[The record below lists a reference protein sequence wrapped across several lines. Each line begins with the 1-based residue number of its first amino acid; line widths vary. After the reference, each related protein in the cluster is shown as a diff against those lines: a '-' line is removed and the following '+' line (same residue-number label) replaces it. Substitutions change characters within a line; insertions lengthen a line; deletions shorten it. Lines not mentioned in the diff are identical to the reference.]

1 MTKIGFGVM
10 LNPNIC
16 SEIGGRGVVERERED
31 VLGMVMRVLDFCDTK
46 QLWLVFHFSLHLTAG
61 R

>member
-1 MTKIGFGVM
+1 M

-16 SEIGGRGVVERERED
+16 SENGGRGVVERERED
-31 VLGMVMRVLDFCDTK
+31 VLGMVLRVLDFCDTK